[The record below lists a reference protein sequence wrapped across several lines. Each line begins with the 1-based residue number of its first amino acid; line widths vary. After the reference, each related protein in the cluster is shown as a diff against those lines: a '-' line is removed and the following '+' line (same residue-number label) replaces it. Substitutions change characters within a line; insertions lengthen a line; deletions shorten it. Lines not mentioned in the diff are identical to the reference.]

1 MKVPLHEKERVI
13 ISTREHSRV
22 LFQPLTAF
30 LLLTVLCTFVLGYLS
45 RNDLSSWLS
54 QNAGLW
60 QVVTLVLYG
69 VLVLIWC
76 VAPWVRWLR
85 SRIVLTTERIFFRSS
100 LNPGKLQSV
109 GLFTIRDLIAYTKKQ
124 NSMTRAGTL
133 DIVLSHGYVRLA
145 HIPSVPYFRTLAI
158 ESMANLRNA
167 RIPAQAEA
175 SNSEGMGQ

>member
-13 ISTREHSRV
+13 VSTREHSRV
-22 LFQPLTAF
+22 LFQPFIAL
-30 LLLTVLCTFVLGYLS
+30 LLLTVMCSFVLGYLS

-54 QNAGLW
+54 ENAELW
-60 QVVTLVLYG
+60 QLVSVILYA
-69 VLVLIWC
+69 VLVAIWC
-76 VAPWVRWLR
+76 VTPWVRWMR
-85 SRIVLTTERIFFRSS
+85 SRIVLTTERILFRSS

-109 GLFTIRDLIAYTKKQ
+109 GLFSIRDLIAYTKKQ

-133 DIVLSHGYVRLA
+133 DIVLSHGYVRLS

-158 ESMANLRNA
+158 EAMTNLRNA